1 MSNKKNQQN
10 AQSLAHKL
18 SQKDEIDQKTEYYK
32 SLMLASSNLSDCIE
46 KKIEAET
53 DDYTKNK
60 LIIEKLELENKIFS
74 QKGFYEMW
82 LRIGKDWETDFAPI
96 LNECDK
102 MFDELQEK
110 ARVVA
115 EKNKALKQVMEHYD
129 NTEEKTL
136 RIRVEYYA
144 LIKYEVMKATS
155 SKEEYSLG
163 GQTN

>member
-18 SQKDEIDQKTEYYK
+18 SQKDENDQKTEHYK
-32 SLMLASSNLSDCIE
+32 SLIIASSNLVDCIE
-46 KKIEAET
+46 KKIETET
-53 DDYTKNK
+53 DEYTKNK
-60 LIIEKLELENKIFS
+60 LIIEKLELKNKIFS
-74 QKGFYEMW
+74 HKGFYEMW

-96 LNECDK
+96 LNECDR

-110 ARVVA
+110 AKVVA
-115 EKNKALKQVMEHYD
+115 EKNTALKQVMERYD
-129 NTEEKTL
+129 KEEKTL
-136 RIRVEYYA
+136 RTRVEYYS

-163 GQTN
+163 GQNK

>member
-10 AQSLAHKL
+10 AQSLAQKL

-32 SLMLASSNLSDCIE
+32 SLILVSSNLADCIE
-46 KKIEAET
+46 KKIENET
-53 DDYTKNK
+53 DEYTKNK

-102 MFDELQEK
+102 MFDEFQEK
-110 ARVVA
+110 AKVIA
-115 EKNKALKQVMEHYD
+115 EKNTALKQVMERYD
-129 NTEEKTL
+129 KEEKTL
-136 RIRVEYYA
+136 RTRVEYYA

-163 GQTN
+163 GQNK

>member
-1 MSNKKNQQN
+1 MSQKKNQQN
-10 AQSLAHKL
+10 AQSLAQKL

-32 SLMLASSNLSDCIE
+32 SLILASSNLADCIE
-46 KKIEAET
+46 KKIENET
-53 DDYTKNK
+53 DEYTKNK

-102 MFDELQEK
+102 MFDEFQEK
-110 ARVVA
+110 AKVIA
-115 EKNKALKQVMEHYD
+115 EKNTALKQVMERYD
-129 NTEEKTL
+129 KEEKTL
-136 RIRVEYYA
+136 RTRVEYYA

-163 GQTN
+163 GQNK

>member
-1 MSNKKNQQN
+1 
-10 AQSLAHKL
+10 
-18 SQKDEIDQKTEYYK
+18 
-32 SLMLASSNLSDCIE
+32 
-46 KKIEAET
+46 
-53 DDYTKNK
+53 
-60 LIIEKLELENKIFS
+60 
-74 QKGFYEMW
+74 MW